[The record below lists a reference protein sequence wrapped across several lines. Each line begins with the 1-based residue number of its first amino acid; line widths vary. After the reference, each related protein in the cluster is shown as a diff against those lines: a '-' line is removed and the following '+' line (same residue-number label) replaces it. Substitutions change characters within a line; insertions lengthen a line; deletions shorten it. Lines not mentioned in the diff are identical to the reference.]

1 MDKVFLIFG
10 LLVAVA
16 VIATGGFGIVKEG
29 TLGFNFLSPGPRASG
44 PGGGFWGS
52 SPAGVKEPAPA
63 GGTGYEP
70 PAPVLK
76 PESGISGFR
85 GSVKISSVSGAAYG
99 GIRDQYV
106 RIYNTGNKKG
116 PIYIHNWSLA
126 NTQGKRYL
134 LGEGAL
140 IPLVSDKS
148 VVKFEPNQ
156 EAFIHTGSSPVNVG
170 FRENACT
177 GYLNENNDF
186 SPRLS
191 ESCPRID
198 IAKLV
203 SLKDVCLRFLE
214 SKFSTCRIPV
224 ISGEA
229 TIGIGDECT
238 QFIANHMHYRGC
250 VDDFRNASDFYRNTW
265 HLYLNRTE
273 KLWRELHD
281 IITLYDEN
289 SLIVD
294 TYQY

>member
-16 VIATGGFGIVKEG
+16 VISTGGFGIVKEG
-29 TLGFNFLSPGPRASG
+29 TLGFNFLSSGPRASG
-44 PGGGFWGS
+44 PGGKFGS
-52 SPAGVKEPAPA
+52 LQPTGTKELAPASGRDREPAV
-63 GGTGYEP
+63 
-70 PAPVLK
+70 PAPKL
-76 PESGISGFR
+76 ESGVSPYR
-85 GSVKISSVSGAAYG
+85 GGVKISSVSGASSG
-99 GIRDQYV
+99 GLKDQYV
-106 RIYNTGNKKG
+106 RIYNTGSEKK
-116 PIYIHNWSLA
+116 PIYIHNWSIA
-126 NTQGKRYL
+126 NTQGKRYF

-148 VVKFEPNQ
+148 AVKFEPNQ
-156 EAFIHTGSSPVNVG
+156 EALIHTGSSPINAG

-191 ESCPRID
+191 ESCPRINVT
-198 IAKLV
+198 KLV
-203 SLKDVCLRFLE
+203 RLKDVCLRFLE
-214 SKFSTCRIPV
+214 NKFSICRMPL
-224 ISGEA
+224 ISGED
-229 TIGIGDECT
+229 TIGIGDECS
-238 QFIANHMHYRGC
+238 QFITDHMNYKGC

-281 IITLYDEN
+281 IIILYDEN
-289 SLIVD
+289 GLIVD